1 MSVARIWRRH
11 GLQPHRLRHFMASND
26 PAFEAKA
33 TDIIGLYLAPPA
45 HAAVFRVDEKTAIQ
59 ALDRLDPVLP
69 LSPGRAERPA
79 RFSRYS
85 GLSRRS
91 MMRYHDRIVCALAG
105 LQAQRRVDRQ
115 SVRSSD
121 GNGDEAIA
129 SELLLR
135 LHGEERERICAF
147 RYLQARARN
156 LVSNQ
161 WPLIEDLAEGLLKY
175 QSLTG
180 KEIADILQASR
191 YAEIQEGSSP

>member
-1 MSVARIWRRH
+1 MSDQAMAYREAGYTVACRSL
-11 GLQPHRLRHFMASND
+11 G
-26 PAFEAKA
+26 
-33 TDIIGLYLAPPA
+33 
-45 HAAVFRVDEKTAIQ
+45 FRVRRATI
-59 ALDRLDPVLP
+59 P
-69 LSPGRAERPA
+69 LNGKPSEFLSWLRRA

-105 LQAQRRVDRQ
+105 LQAQRRVARQ
-115 SVRSSD
+115 SDRSSD
-121 GNGDEAIA
+121 ANGDEAIA

-161 WPLIEDLAEGLLKY
+161 WPLIEDLAKELLTY

-191 YAEIQEGSSP
+191 YVEIQEGSSP

>member
-1 MSVARIWRRH
+1 MQSALQKMSDQAMAYREAGYTVACWSL
-11 GLQPHRLRHFMASND
+11 G
-26 PAFEAKA
+26 
-33 TDIIGLYLAPPA
+33 
-45 HAAVFRVDEKTAIQ
+45 FRVRRATITLHGKPSEF
-59 ALDRLDPVLP
+59 
-69 LSPGRAERPA
+69 LSWLRAA

-85 GLSRRS
+85 GLSGRS

-105 LQAQRRVDRQ
+105 LQAQRRFARQ

-121 GNGDEAIA
+121 ANGDEAIA

-156 LVSNQ
+156 LVRIQ
-161 WPLIEDLAEGLLKY
+161 WPLIEDLANGLLKY

-180 KEIADILQASR
+180 KEIAGILHASR
-191 YAEIQEGSSP
+191 HSQIHEGSSP

>member
-1 MSVARIWRRH
+1 MQPAPQKMSDQAMAYREAGYTVACWSL
-11 GLQPHRLRHFMASND
+11 G
-26 PAFEAKA
+26 
-33 TDIIGLYLAPPA
+33 
-45 HAAVFRVDEKTAIQ
+45 FRVRRATITLHGKPSEF
-59 ALDRLDPVLP
+59 
-69 LSPGRAERPA
+69 LSWLRAA

-105 LQAQRRVDRQ
+105 LQAQRRFARQ
-115 SVRSSD
+115 SVRSD
-121 GNGDEAIA
+121 DAYGDEAMA

-161 WPLIEDLAEGLLKY
+161 WPLIEDLAKGLLKS

-180 KEIADILQASR
+180 KEIAGILQASR
-191 YAEIQEGSSP
+191 LAQMQEGSSP